1 MILSLKFGQCSQ
13 LSDGTVSLLNIAQ
26 SCDSVRTHSPH
37 SPEVA
42 RTWNPTGRHEAV
54 HEGWDWP
61 LKLGKFRSKDSKDV
75 FCPGTSW
82 NILEHP
88 GTFQSCFSLE
98 NVGDSSC
105 ARNDLKGNPQWG
117 LFDQPTW
124 SYDTFILLCNVI
136 EMLSIAE
143 LHRSITFK
151 SSHGP
156 PSVTPSWSEM
166 VATSSWSRIWKRRSK
181 SFRRHSPT
189 AFASRA
195 VCFCEHLA
203 YESV

>member
-82 NILEHP
+82 NILERSNHV
-88 GTFQSCFSLE
+88 SRWRMLE
-98 NVGDSSC
+98 T
-105 ARNDLKGNPQWG
+105 ARVP
-117 LFDQPTW
+117 
-124 SYDTFILLCNVI
+124 
-136 EMLSIAE
+136 EMI
-143 LHRSITFK
+143 
-151 SSHGP
+151 
-156 PSVTPSWSEM
+156 
-166 VATSSWSRIWKRRSK
+166 
-181 SFRRHSPT
+181 
-189 AFASRA
+189 
-195 VCFCEHLA
+195 
-203 YESV
+203 